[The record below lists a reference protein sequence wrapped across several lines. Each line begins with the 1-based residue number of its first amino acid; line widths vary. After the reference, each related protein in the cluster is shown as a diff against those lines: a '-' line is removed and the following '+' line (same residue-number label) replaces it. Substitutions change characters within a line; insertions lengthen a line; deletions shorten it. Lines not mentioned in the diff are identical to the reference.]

1 MISRRGVYYHEN
13 MVSKQRQLLYFAY
26 GSNMAPQ
33 RLQARV
39 PSAEP
44 LQRAQLAGH
53 ELRFHKHSRVD
64 GSAKC
69 DACCTGEPGHVVHG
83 LLYRMDAEE
92 KPFLD
97 QCEGLGKGYEI
108 KQVALRLEQGGSVS
122 AFTYYATDIHPD
134 LRPYQWYKEHVL
146 RGARYAG
153 LSEAYIR
160 AIAAVEAMSD
170 HDRQRHAREL
180 AIYTAVPF
188 STRE

>member
-1 MISRRGVYYHEN
+1 MLSRQE
-13 MVSKQRQLLYFAY
+13 QILYFAY

-69 DACCTGEPGHVVHG
+69 DACCTGEAGHIVQG
-83 LLYRMDAEE
+83 LLYRMDAAE

-108 KQVALRLEQGGSVS
+108 KQVELLLEQGGSVR

-134 LRPYQWYKEHVL
+134 LQPYQWYKEHVL

-160 AIAAVEAMSD
+160 AIAAVEARAD
-170 HDRQRHAREL
+170 PDRSRHAREL
-180 AIYTAVPF
+180 AIYAAV
-188 STRE
+188 SVTSRE